1 MSLPRSHFRLDAEHI
16 LRPIRLGDGAALARA
31 YLANREH
38 LAPWEPTRSEAFF
51 TEAVQEEQAQQ
62 CVTDAASGR
71 SIRFVI
77 ESDDGEIRGRM
88 NLNNIVRGAFW
99 SADLGYWIDVSRL
112 RRGLASRAVDRVAEH
127 AREELR
133 LHRLQA
139 ATLLHNTGSQ
149 RVLTGAGF
157 ERIGSAPKYLRIAGE
172 WQDHLLFQLLLEEPL
187 SPRRERP

>member
-1 MSLPRSHFRLDAEHI
+1 LSLSKSHVRLDAEHI
-16 LRPIRLGDGAALARA
+16 LRPVRRGDGAALARA

-38 LAPWEPTRSEAFF
+38 LAPWEPTRAASFF
-51 TEAVQEEQAQQ
+51 TAEFQQECEA
-62 CVTDAASGR
+62 DAASGR

-99 SADLGYWIDVSRL
+99 SADLGYWIDASRL
-112 RRGLASRAVDRVAEH
+112 RRGLASRAVERVA
-127 AREELR
+127 AYAGEELR

-139 ATLLHNTGSQ
+139 ATLLHNVGSQ
-149 RVLTGAGF
+149 RVLAESGF
-157 ERIGSAPKYLRIAGE
+157 ERIGLAPRYLRIAGE

-187 SPRRERP
+187 SLRRERP

>member
-1 MSLPRSHFRLDAEHI
+1 MSLPKSAVRLDAEHI
-16 LRPIRLGDGAALARA
+16 LRPIRIGDGAALARA
-31 YLANREH
+31 YVANRDH
-38 LAPWEPTRSEAFF
+38 LAPWEPSRAESFF
-51 TEAVQEEQAQQ
+51 TQEFQERHAQE
-62 CVTDAASGR
+62 CETDATSGR

-112 RRGLASRAVDRVAEH
+112 RRGLASRAVERVAAH

-139 ATLLHNTGSQ
+139 ATLLHNIGSQ
-149 RVLTGAGF
+149 RVLAESGF
-157 ERIGSAPKYLRIAGE
+157 ERIGLAPKYLRIAGE

>member
-1 MSLPRSHFRLDAEHI
+1 MPKSAVRLDAEHI
-16 LRPIRLGDGAALARA
+16 LRPIRIGDGAALARA
-31 YLANREH
+31 YVANRDH
-38 LAPWEPTRSEAFF
+38 LAPWEPTRAESFF
-51 TEAVQEEQAQQ
+51 TQEFQERHAQE
-62 CVTDAASGR
+62 CETDAASGR

-112 RRGLASRAVDRVAEH
+112 RRGLASRAVERVAAH

-139 ATLLHNTGSQ
+139 ATLLHNIGSQ
-149 RVLTGAGF
+149 RVLAESGF
-157 ERIGSAPKYLRIAGE
+157 ERIGLAPKYLRIAGE